1 MLALQ
6 NTGFGAAPRPFGVR
20 RMTCCCNNACTHTD
34 ETCCFSSFARTAT
47 GRRMTMGLG
56 ADGALMQ
63 ATITQTVAERVQAIR
78 NKMVTLGVPIA
89 VGSGAIT
96 MLTFAAAFGLA
107 RTERVWAPALWLG
120 AMTTVGGL
128 ITAAV
133 AAKTAADEAKKQAE
147 TPTTVT
153 PPVAP
158 VAPVTPVTPAP
169 TPDSVSTFG
178 YYGGYGY
185 Y

>member
-1 MLALQ
+1 
-6 NTGFGAAPRPFGVR
+6 
-20 RMTCCCNNACTHTD
+20 
-34 ETCCFSSFARTAT
+34 
-47 GRRMTMGLG
+47 MTMGLG